1 MEAAPSVWEGAA
13 KIRVLSRAQTS
24 AAPGKEAIAVAIA
37 VNAARAHK
45 LTVRAKFC
53 PVNLSLMTLAGA
65 KRLASRA
72 RRESVA
78 EEISRGI
85 CSMRLLS
92 LVAIIALAACSPEA
106 TPPADEAASGPVM
119 AVIETS
125 AGNIALELY
134 PDLAPVTVANFV
146 AHAQA
151 GHLDG
156 GEFYR
161 SVRDD
166 NDRADMAPMNLI
178 QGGHSFGGLEGA
190 QGITHESTEA
200 TGLSHV
206 RGAISMARLEPGT
219 ATTEF
224 FIMVNDYD
232 GLDAGPGRRN
242 PDEAGY
248 AVFGRVTDGMEVVE
262 AIWLG
267 ETSLERAPE
276 DFQFAQ
282 FLVEPVRID
291 RVRILEE

>member
-1 MEAAPSVWEGAA
+1 
-13 KIRVLSRAQTS
+13 
-24 AAPGKEAIAVAIA
+24 
-37 VNAARAHK
+37 
-45 LTVRAKFC
+45 
-53 PVNLSLMTLAGA
+53 
-65 KRLASRA
+65 
-72 RRESVA
+72 
-78 EEISRGI
+78 
-85 CSMRLLS
+85 MRLLA
-92 LVAIIALAACSPEA
+92 LLAAFALASCSPGEA
-106 TPPADEAASGPVM
+106 PPSDDASDGSVT

-146 AHAQA
+146 AHARA

-166 NDRADMAPMNLI
+166 NDRAGIAPMNLI

-190 QGITHESTEA
+190 EGIAHESTGE

-206 RGAISMARLEPGT
+206 RGAISMARNEPGT

-248 AVFGRVTDGMEVVE
+248 AVFGRVTEGMEVVE

-282 FLVEPVRID
+282 FLVEPVRIE
-291 RVRILEE
+291 RVRIVEE